1 MCLPRGEARVA
12 PRTSDGDRMNVCHG
26 VWLPFDGADFEN
38 GGRFVFWVETRAGQG
53 TDTRLDHLK
62 DAGAL
67 KDFLCS
73 EMGFSGALME
83 SLKPEEA
90 AFHAALPSSSSHP
103 LPSPEMAWLTGDVL
117 SDEILLKTWEI
128 RGLSVDRPLMFLR
141 EIQFA
146 ADFVRPD
153 LPLGGDLR
161 FWIRYAHHLRT
172 LLQRHQFLPVMM
184 CRASGKRKADP
195 EIHAGWSPA
204 AALYERG
211 LKDFTVAMPDGC
223 RMVSDGKR
231 RDSGSAGEVE
241 GLSAIDLLRHF
252 SEEQTDRLV
261 RETPITKRLHSL
273 MGESWPAHALTGAH
287 ALTPDHWQKW
297 KLWHSGIL
305 GLSGDGSSGDV
316 GFTPGIR
323 LHQLDESDDDAWR
336 LSFFAACAR
345 DPSLMIDLAEW
356 WLLPKTGRGPWLKRF
371 GSQFERGILVSLGQ
385 AARICPLLWDGM
397 ETAKPTGLDIDLQ
410 AAYGFLKDDVAV
422 LEAAGFRSLVPAW
435 WTPQGRR
442 RARIRISASGRSGAL
457 PEEGGGYFDLPSLV
471 SYRYDPCIGGEVV
484 SEAEWQALIDARK
497 PLVRFRGEWVELD
510 LARMGEM
517 LELWRQKDQSDEIHS
532 IGDMLRDV
540 AEVDDQ
546 TMEFAF
552 DEVLG
557 DILER
562 VSRSRQARPVKAPS
576 GLRARL
582 RGYQEDGLSWLASQ
596 EAMGLNPCLADDMG
610 LGKTLQVIALLL
622 HERERCVGGDGAKED
637 RIGPTL
643 LVAPTSVLSNWR
655 REIEKFAPKLVN
667 MIHHGSERITRVSE
681 FASACAASDLVIT
694 SFTIARKDRKLL
706 GEVNWKRIVVD
717 EAQNIKNP
725 KSAQARAICALEA
738 PHRIALTGT
747 PVENRLMDLWS
758 LFNFLNPGYL
768 GTAAQFRRAYETP
781 IQRQGDRARSRQLQR
796 LVQPFILRRL
806 KTDRTIISELPD
818 KVEQKV
824 YCNLTLEQA
833 ALYEAVTRD
842 VQERI
847 EEAEG
852 IQRKGLILST
862 LMRLKQICNHPAQFL
877 QDGSDFAAHRS
888 HKLTRLNEMIA
899 EALERSDSPLVFT
912 QFTEVGGRL
921 ETLLRET
928 HACPVHYLHGG
939 TSRPMRDRM
948 IESFQDPDTPASIFI
963 LSLRAG
969 GVGITLTRAN
979 HVFHFDRWWNPA
991 VENQATDRAYRI
1003 GQQKTVF
1010 AHKMVTLGTLE
1021 ERIDSMIEQ
1030 KRALAESIVGAD
1042 ESWLTE
1048 MDNAAFRQL
1057 IELNRTAIL
1066 EA

>member
-1 MCLPRGEARVA
+1 MTTPHCFGHVTRVFPVLVLFAIGCSAPPEGSGARFNELHAPLYHEVLDDQGERWVEETLAALTLRERIGQLVMPWIPGSYASSSDATFRTLQRWVTEEGIGGVVISIGSPHSYASLLNRLQHLA
-12 PRTSDGDRMNVCHG
+12 PVPLLVT
-26 VWLPFDGADFEN
+26 ADFEN

-117 SDEILLKTWEI
+117 SVEILLKTWEI

-622 HERERCVGGDGAKED
+622 HERERCVGGDGAKEA
-637 RIGPTL
+637 RIGPTPRVGRTQARRGL
-643 LVAPTSVLSNWR
+643 SPASRQAAGRQCSRSTRSTSLPANACSSAPTGC
-655 REIEKFAPKLVN
+655 IAPV
-667 MIHHGSERITRVSE
+667 
-681 FASACAASDLVIT
+681 ASAMCS
-694 SFTIARKDRKLL
+694 
-706 GEVNWKRIVVD
+706 
-717 EAQNIKNP
+717 
-725 KSAQARAICALEA
+725 
-738 PHRIALTGT
+738 
-747 PVENRLMDLWS
+747 
-758 LFNFLNPGYL
+758 
-768 GTAAQFRRAYETP
+768 
-781 IQRQGDRARSRQLQR
+781 
-796 LVQPFILRRL
+796 
-806 KTDRTIISELPD
+806 
-818 KVEQKV
+818 
-824 YCNLTLEQA
+824 
-833 ALYEAVTRD
+833 
-842 VQERI
+842 
-847 EEAEG
+847 
-852 IQRKGLILST
+852 
-862 LMRLKQICNHPAQFL
+862 
-877 QDGSDFAAHRS
+877 
-888 HKLTRLNEMIA
+888 
-899 EALERSDSPLVFT
+899 
-912 QFTEVGGRL
+912 
-921 ETLLRET
+921 
-928 HACPVHYLHGG
+928 
-939 TSRPMRDRM
+939 
-948 IESFQDPDTPASIFI
+948 
-963 LSLRAG
+963 
-969 GVGITLTRAN
+969 
-979 HVFHFDRWWNPA
+979 
-991 VENQATDRAYRI
+991 
-1003 GQQKTVF
+1003 
-1010 AHKMVTLGTLE
+1010 
-1021 ERIDSMIEQ
+1021 
-1030 KRALAESIVGAD
+1030 
-1042 ESWLTE
+1042 
-1048 MDNAAFRQL
+1048 
-1057 IELNRTAIL
+1057 
-1066 EA
+1066 